1 MTANTDAANN
11 RPTVSFAEALNVWI
25 KIGLLSFGGPAAQI
39 ALMHRMVVE
48 ERNWLTERQ
57 YLNALSFCMLL
68 PGPEAMQL
76 ATYAGWRLHGIAGG
90 LAAGLAFVLPGAAI
104 VLALSMVYAAFGNV
118 PFIEAI
124 FLGVKAA
131 VLVIVIEALLRIA
144 KRALNGTE
152 AWILAALSFVGIFFL
167 ALPYPLIVLAA
178 AIWGFLRATNTV
190 DATAPPPEK
199 LEGSL
204 VGTLGTI
211 ALWLAI
217 WIVPLL
223 ALGWALGFDHKLAQL
238 GYFFSKLAV
247 VTFGGA
253 YAVLAYMGQDVVT
266 RLGWLEAGQMMDGLG
281 LAETTPGPLI
291 LVTEFVGYVA
301 AWRDG
306 GIMLGLAGAAVSLWA
321 TFAPCFLWIFAAA
334 PYVEWINAQPRL
346 KGALSAIT
354 AAVVG
359 VILNLGIWFGLH
371 VFFANVTR
379 EVAGPLTLW
388 TPELATLDWRVVV
401 LAVLSGYLLL
411 WRHWSIPAVLALAAG
426 LALVLRFG
434 LG

>member
-1 MTANTDAANN
+1 MTANTDAKDAP
-11 RPTVSFAEALNVWI
+11 PTVSFADALSVWI

-39 ALMHRMVVE
+39 SLMHRMVVE

-104 VLALSMVYAAFGNV
+104 VLALSIIYAAFGNV
-118 PFIEAI
+118 PFVEAV

-178 AIWGFLRATNTV
+178 AIWGFLRATNTI
-190 DATAPPPEK
+190 DTFAPPREK
-199 LEGSL
+199 LEGTLTSTL
-204 VGTLGTI
+204 VTVVV
-211 ALWLAI
+211 WLAI

-306 GIMLGLAGAAVSLWA
+306 GIALGLVGAAVSLWA

-371 VFFANVTR
+371 VFFGNVTR
-379 EVAGPLTLW
+379 VEAGPLTLW
-388 TPELATLDWRVVV
+388 TPELATLDWRVVA

-411 WRHWSIPAVLALAAG
+411 WRHWGIPAVLGLAAAV
-426 LALVLRFG
+426 ALMLRFG
-434 LG
+434 VS